1 LLGPLDAPDSL
12 LKSLTV
18 EIGIPAITVRQQV
31 AASARALSACLLL
44 GASLRDEITVAFRY
58 RT

>member
-18 EIGIPAITVRQQV
+18 DNRY
-31 AASARALSACLLL
+31 SSNHRATAGSSFRSRTLGLLLL